1 MAPSQLCLGK
11 TGPFQSTQH
20 LGIGTFTGPSAG
32 GSVQSEGNSFAA
44 EFIDGV
50 QATERAL
57 AERRFFCSGTRSVPC
72 ELVGPRQTLPYVCG
86 QVKPRGLSLPHS
98 PLSSFSLQAGRSGKP
113 CRPTEEK
120 RMGEAWMPLLRWSW
134 EGRECDGL
142 WEYGKHCQPQMSSPR
157 ASRDLVL
164 GAPSMTVLCK
174 RGGDTAWGAEG
185 PQFCGL
191 LLPSQLL
198 PVSAVVTGCLI

>member
-1 MAPSQLCLGK
+1 
-11 TGPFQSTQH
+11 
-20 LGIGTFTGPSAG
+20 
-32 GSVQSEGNSFAA
+32 
-44 EFIDGV
+44 
-50 QATERAL
+50 
-57 AERRFFCSGTRSVPC
+57 
-72 ELVGPRQTLPYVCG
+72 
-86 QVKPRGLSLPHS
+86 
-98 PLSSFSLQAGRSGKP
+98 
-113 CRPTEEK
+113 
-120 RMGEAWMPLLRWSW
+120 MGEAWMPLLRWSW

-164 GAPSMTVLCK
+164 GAPSMTLLCK

-198 PVSAVVTGCLI
+198 PVSAVVTGCLIKDCVRRAGRRAGALSGLSSAEAASAEQ